1 MFCTDVHAYLSCW
14 SGCVICNQNIYV
26 IMLLF
31 FLHSIFIYLPWFNSN
46 CSDTFW
52 NTSYSSYR
60 LLLWT
65 NGVFFLLKCHSIL
78 FFVGCWCD
86 PGYLSMGFRWWSQ
99 SFVDAQK
106 SASCQMGWWCWI
118 GIDCHCYRFACLLQ
132 SYLTMTTSADST
144 NIWKL
149 TAGGRI
155 VPRFQELSPEK
166 LGKVSIFFTYFYFS
180 NKEYARV
187 KDVVFNYTFLVLI
200 VHEPGKLVNHMS
212 T

>member
-1 MFCTDVHAYLSCW
+1 MHVW
-14 SGCVICNQNIYV
+14 SIR
-26 IMLLF
+26 
-31 FLHSIFIYLPWFNSN
+31 FIWCAFS
-46 CSDTFW
+46 
-52 NTSYSSYR
+52 
-60 LLLWT
+60 
-65 NGVFFLLKCHSIL
+65 HIL
-78 FFVGCWCD
+78 FSVGCWCD
-86 PGYLSMGFRWWSQ
+86 PGYMSMGFWRWSQ
-99 SFVDAQK
+99 SSFDAQK

-166 LGKVSIFFTYFYFS
+166 LGKVSIFCTYFYFS

-187 KDVVFNYTFLVLI
+187 KDVVYWCSLTHFWVPSYMNL
-200 VHEPGKLVNHMS
+200 ES
-212 T
+212 W